1 MSRALGEIVGFEQI
15 RGGQRGAYT
24 RPAAYIARLSQ
35 ATPPLSPSA
44 PETDES
50 GDYGPAAQ
58 IVPRATE
65 SWSLHPI
72 ARTSGLPVHVPS
84 NDQAFTRSS
93 APAPEDPDG
102 PNEGPMERVQSWLAG
117 HGITGT
123 RIVNNLVV
131 IFLGIQ
137 LLRWAITAANHG
149 RCVVTESAGGTTTTT
164 VTAVS
169 AACTLLLALLL
180 NFVDGWSEGSDAE
193 QEVVPSMSSA
203 HAVATSRSALI
214 DNAKIGALIFV
225 IFGHILSSNLEG
237 RLGGPT

>member
-1 MSRALGEIVGFEQI
+1 MSGARALGEIVGFEQI

-24 RPAAYIARLSQ
+24 RPAAYNARPFQ
-35 ATPPLSPSA
+35 ATPPLISPSA

-58 IVPRATE
+58 IAAQIVPRATE
-65 SWSLHPI
+65 SWSLRPI

-93 APAPEDPDG
+93 APDPDG

-164 VTAVS
+164 VTCARAVS
-169 AACTLLLALLL
+169 T
-180 NFVDGWSEGSDAE
+180 
-193 QEVVPSMSSA
+193 
-203 HAVATSRSALI
+203 
-214 DNAKIGALIFV
+214 
-225 IFGHILSSNLEG
+225 
-237 RLGGPT
+237 